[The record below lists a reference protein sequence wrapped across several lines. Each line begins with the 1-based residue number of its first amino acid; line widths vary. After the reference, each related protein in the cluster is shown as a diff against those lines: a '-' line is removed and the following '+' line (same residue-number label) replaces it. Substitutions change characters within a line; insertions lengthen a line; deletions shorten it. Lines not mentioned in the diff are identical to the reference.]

1 MAIALQALTAAEDAH
16 TAAET
21 VVDAMIQHWDTH
33 TRTERAAAIA
43 ADDAATDA
51 AVLYD
56 NAATEWEAATAA
68 AAVAAYC
75 EHLAL

>member
-1 MAIALQALTAAEDAH
+1 MTAAEEAH
-16 TAAET
+16 TAAEAAL
-21 VVDAMIQHWDTH
+21 DAMIQNWDTH

-68 AAVAAYC
+68 ATVAAA
-75 EHLAL
+75 ALR